1 MENDNRTRNWNYA
14 YSTVGVNWLPLIDL
28 AVCLRSSIQA
38 LYFDSR
44 TLFLI
49 TILLLLLQE
58 VGEWN
63 YTVSYNSST
72 CSTCETV
79 SDIHLQVSSSI
90 RRGAG
95 SDLPKFKS
103 WISLTPGFD
112 YVDLSQHPAIIQ
124 VRFDTKAGRL
134 GGLTVTADLIQNS
147 VVVESIP
154 LTDTG
159 TFGVFKL

>member
-1 MENDNRTRNWNYA
+1 M
-14 YSTVGVNWLPLIDL
+14 
-28 AVCLRSSIQA
+28 
-38 LYFDSR
+38 
-44 TLFLI
+44 I

-72 CSTCETV
+72 CSTCKTV

-90 RRGAG
+90 RTGAG

-112 YVDLSQHPAIIQ
+112 YVDMSQHPAIIQ
-124 VRFDTKAGRL
+124 VRFDSKAGRL

-159 TFGVFKL
+159 TFGVLKL